1 MTFNFDLFFDTVK
14 KGVVDIAKEE
24 AADFLDQAKDDGTA
38 FLEESKD
45 RLKKWT
51 QMLKDGTLDKDDF
64 AFLIKGQKDLAKM
77 NGLTQAGMAAVRIDR
92 IRVAVIDLVI
102 KAAGAIV

>member
-1 MTFNFDLFFDTVK
+1 MTFNFDQFFNTLKD
-14 KGVVDIAKEE
+14 GVVDIVKDE
-24 AADFLDQAKDDGTA
+24 AGEFLDQAKDDGKA
-38 FLEESKD
+38 FLDESKD

-51 QMLKDGTLDKDDF
+51 VMLKEGKLDKEDF

-77 NGLTQAGMAAVRIDR
+77 NALTQAGMAAIQIDR